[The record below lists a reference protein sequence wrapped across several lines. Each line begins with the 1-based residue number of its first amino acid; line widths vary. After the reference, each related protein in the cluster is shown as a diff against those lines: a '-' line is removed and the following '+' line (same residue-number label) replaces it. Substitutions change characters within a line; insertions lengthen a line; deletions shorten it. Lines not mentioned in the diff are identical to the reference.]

1 MTTRLDTWEDPS
13 PHTSHFVTVNGVRL
27 HYLDW
32 GGSGEPLVLIHGLGD
47 TPHYFDDLAPAFR
60 DRWRVIA
67 YARRGHGRSE
77 ARSPYDAD
85 TLAEDLR
92 QLLDSLS
99 LPTVHLAGWS
109 LGGRELT
116 RFAELHPER
125 VHTLTYLDGAH
136 DRADPAWRQ
145 VLEIAPLNLFPD
157 ESALGSLD
165 AYRRWWQ
172 TTFFAGAPWS
182 NAAEAYMR
190 DIVIQQPDGSLRPA
204 TPDGVFGEIAATYVS
219 PRVYRRDY
227 SKILAPA
234 LFVFPATWLPT
245 GLADPELRRK
255 AAAWHEHHYRPCRAA
270 AIARL
275 RTELTDVEIVELSG
289 GNHVDFVV
297 SQHAAVV
304 AAMRAFLT
312 SGSSSATRHR
322 RDRPARAPRREGP
335 GAAPER
341 QGGW

>member
-1 MTTRLDTWEDPS
+1 VLD
-13 PHTSHFVTVNGVRL
+13 
-27 HYLDW
+27 
-32 GGSGEPLVLIHGLGD
+32 
-47 TPHYFDDLAPAFR
+47 
-60 DRWRVIA
+60 
-67 YARRGHGRSE
+67 
-77 ARSPYDAD
+77 
-85 TLAEDLR
+85 
-92 QLLDSLS
+92 
-99 LPTVHLAGWS
+99 
-109 LGGRELT
+109 
-116 RFAELHPER
+116 
-125 VHTLTYLDGAH
+125 
-136 DRADPAWRQ
+136 
-145 VLEIAPLNLFPD
+145 IAPLDLFPD

-172 TTFFAGAPWS
+172 TTFFADAPWS

-204 TPDGVFGEIAATYVS
+204 TPDSVFREIAATYVS
-219 PRVYRRDY
+219 PPVYRRDY

-245 GLADPELRRK
+245 GPRG
-255 AAAWHEHHYRPCRAA
+255 PRAA
-270 AIARL
+270 PEGRRVARASL
-275 RTELTDVEIVELSG
+275 PAVPDRGDRAATHELTDVEIVELSG

-297 SQHAAVV
+297 SQHTAVV

-335 GAAPER
+335 GAAPGR

>member
-1 MTTRLDTWEDPS
+1 
-13 PHTSHFVTVNGVRL
+13 
-27 HYLDW
+27 
-32 GGSGEPLVLIHGLGD
+32 
-47 TPHYFDDLAPAFR
+47 
-60 DRWRVIA
+60 
-67 YARRGHGRSE
+67 
-77 ARSPYDAD
+77 
-85 TLAEDLR
+85 
-92 QLLDSLS
+92 
-99 LPTVHLAGWS
+99 
-109 LGGRELT
+109 
-116 RFAELHPER
+116 
-125 VHTLTYLDGAH
+125 
-136 DRADPAWRQ
+136 
-145 VLEIAPLNLFPD
+145 
-157 ESALGSLD
+157 
-165 AYRRWWQ
+165 
-172 TTFFAGAPWS
+172 
-182 NAAEAYMR
+182 MR

-219 PRVYRRDY
+219 PPVYRRDY

-255 AAAWHEHHYRPCRAA
+255 AAAWHEHHYWPCRTA

-312 SGSSSATRHR
+312 SGSSSASRHR
-322 RDRPARAPRREGP
+322 GDRPARAPRREGP
-335 GAAPER
+335 GAAPGR

>member
-1 MTTRLDTWEDPS
+1 M
-13 PHTSHFVTVNGVRL
+13 V
-27 HYLDW
+27 
-32 GGSGEPLVLIHGLGD
+32 
-47 TPHYFDDLAPAFR
+47 
-60 DRWRVIA
+60 A

-77 ARSPYDAD
+77 IRSPYDAD

-92 QLLDSLS
+92 QLLDSLG
-99 LPTVHLAGWS
+99 LDTVHLAGWS

-116 RFAELHPER
+116 RFAELHPAR

-172 TTFFAGAPWS
+172 TTFFADAPWS

-204 TPDGVFGEIAATYVS
+204 TPDSVFGEIAATYVS
-219 PRVYRRDY
+219 PPVYRRDY

-255 AAAWHEHHYRPCRAA
+255 AAAWHEHHYRPCRTA

-322 RDRPARAPRREGP
+322 RDRPAFC
-335 GAAPER
+335 
-341 QGGW
+341 